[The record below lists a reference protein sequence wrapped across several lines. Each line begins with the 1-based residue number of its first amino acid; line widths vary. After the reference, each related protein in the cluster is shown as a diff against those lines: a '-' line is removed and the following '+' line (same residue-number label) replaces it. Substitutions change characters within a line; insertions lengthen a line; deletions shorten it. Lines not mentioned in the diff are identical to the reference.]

1 VFRPIPMARIGVIV
15 RDDQSTQLTRL
26 LAAEGVLQIESPS
39 AQLGL
44 DTATARSSISRW
56 EALERQVTELAQNLE
71 IPLSSARSPFEV
83 GVDPKDDLE
92 PCEKR
97 VAEILSQA
105 EQIRGDLAT
114 IAMKRRRTLGQIE
127 ELLLLSPVNW
137 TLEELRS
144 TQQLAVHIGVLS
156 EVNVRRVEAILGAL
170 PHTTVRLPGPAT
182 GWDVVIVFSQKT
194 TAEQVERAL
203 SSANFKPLEIPAD
216 LTGKPGEAEEKLWKL
231 LDELEEQRK
240 RLTQQLRETTTAEM
254 GELCEIW
261 EKARAARTLLAAQQP
276 FGKTRSLSYVT
287 GWVPKESSQALT
299 QRIRDTIG
307 AAAYVEVRD
316 PEPHDPAVPVRL
328 KNPSVFRPF
337 EEVVT
342 TYSLPSSKE
351 IDPTV
356 VVAITYLIMFGMMFG
371 DVGQGLVLAAA
382 GFWAA
387 KKVPSVRNLGLI
399 LGMCGISS
407 VIFGFVYGS
416 VFGVEMQLNPWIN
429 LPLVEHHTSVMA
441 SNLAVL
447 GGISIGFG
455 IIMLSLGIIFNIVN
469 AVREKEWGVA
479 VFDQYGLTGLAFYWC
494 ALIWAVLT
502 AMGFVGVGITAL
514 AAGALVALAV
524 LFVREPIIR
533 ATERKEHLVEGGV
546 GFFVVQA
553 LIDTMDMVIRFL
565 SNTVSFIRVAA
576 FGLTHAALFMA
587 IHTIGYMISGS
598 THGAGYI
605 VTFIVGNIFVVV
617 MEGLIVSIQCLRLQY
632 YEVFGKFYRGGG
644 LPFAP
649 LRAS

>member
-1 VFRPIPMARIGVIV
+1 MNPARKEW
-15 RDDQSTQLTRL
+15 RK
-26 LAAEGVLQIESPS
+26 
-39 AQLGL
+39 
-44 DTATARSSISRW
+44 
-56 EALERQVTELAQNLE
+56 
-71 IPLSSARSPFEV
+71 FF
-83 GVDPKDDLE
+83 
-92 PCEKR
+92 
-97 VAEILSQA
+97 
-105 EQIRGDLAT
+105 
-114 IAMKRRRTLGQIE
+114 RRRNRYGAIWQQLRRNE
-127 ELLLLSPVNW
+127 ERRSVNW

-182 GWDVVIVFSQKT
+182 GWDVVIVFSQKA
-194 TAEQVERAL
+194 TADQVERAL
-203 SSANFKPLEIPAD
+203 SSANFKPLEIPED

-231 LDELEEQRK
+231 LEELEEQRK
-240 RLTQQLRETTTAEM
+240 TLTQQLRETTTAEM

-276 FGKTRSLSYVT
+276 FGKTRALSYVT

-316 PEPHDPAVPVRL
+316 PDPHDPAVPVRL

-371 DVGQGLVLAAA
+371 DVGQGLVLAGA

-387 KKVPSVRNLGLI
+387 KKAPSVKNLGLI

-407 VIFGFVYGS
+407 VIFGFIYGS

-455 IIMLSLGIIFNIVN
+455 IIMLSLGIVFNIVN
-469 AVREKEWGVA
+469 AVRAKEWGIA

-494 ALIWAVLT
+494 ALIWAVFT
-502 AMGFVGVGITAL
+502 ALGYAGVGMTAL
-514 AAGALVALAV
+514 AAAALVALVV

-565 SNTVSFIRVAA
+565 SNTVSFIRVA
-576 FGLTHAALFMA
+576 
-587 IHTIGYMISGS
+587 
-598 THGAGYI
+598 
-605 VTFIVGNIFVVV
+605 
-617 MEGLIVSIQCLRLQY
+617 
-632 YEVFGKFYRGGG
+632 
-644 LPFAP
+644 
-649 LRAS
+649 

>member
-1 VFRPIPMARIGVIV
+1 M
-15 RDDQSTQLTRL
+15 
-26 LAAEGVLQIESPS
+26 
-39 AQLGL
+39 
-44 DTATARSSISRW
+44 
-56 EALERQVTELAQNLE
+56 
-71 IPLSSARSPFEV
+71 
-83 GVDPKDDLE
+83 
-92 PCEKR
+92 
-97 VAEILSQA
+97 
-105 EQIRGDLAT
+105 
-114 IAMKRRRTLGQIE
+114 
-127 ELLLLSPVNW
+127 
-137 TLEELRS
+137 
-144 TQQLAVHIGVLS
+144 
-156 EVNVRRVEAILGAL
+156 
-170 PHTTVRLPGPAT
+170 
-182 GWDVVIVFSQKT
+182 
-194 TAEQVERAL
+194 ERAL
-203 SSANFKPLEIPAD
+203 SSANFKPLEIPED

-231 LDELEEQRK
+231 LEELEERRK
-240 RLTQQLRETTTAEM
+240 TLTQQLRETTTAEM

-276 FGKTRSLSYVT
+276 FGKTRALSYVT

-316 PEPHDPAVPVRL
+316 PDPHDPAVPVRL

-371 DVGQGLVLAAA
+371 DVGQGLVLAGA

-387 KKVPSVRNLGLI
+387 KKAPSVKNLGLI

-407 VIFGFVYGS
+407 VIFGFIYGS

-455 IIMLSLGIIFNIVN
+455 IIMLSLGIVFNIVN
-469 AVREKEWGVA
+469 AVRAKEWGIA

-502 AMGFVGVGITAL
+502 ALGCAGLGMTAL
-514 AAGALVALAV
+514 AAGALVALVV

-587 IHTIGYMISGS
+587 IHTIGFMISGS

-605 VTFIVGNIFVVV
+605 ITFIVGNIFVVI

-632 YEVFGKFYRGGG
+632 YEVFGKFFRGGG